1 MLTDILCI
9 IIYIKKRD
17 KLMELK
23 DFIKESLVQVNLAI
37 EESNKELKDST
48 AVINPNNFVVYSEGS
63 QVYGRKST
71 DLKHQAKVVHKIEF
85 DVAVYAESDEQ
96 KSGGAKISIA
106 SIGLGVKAQ
115 EGTSNKSESRLKF
128 SIPVI
133 YPENK

>member
-1 MLTDILCI
+1 
-9 IIYIKKRD
+9 
-17 KLMELK
+17 MELK
-23 DFIKESLVQVNLAI
+23 DFIEESLVQINLAI
-37 EESNKELKDST
+37 EGSNNKLKDST
-48 AVINPNNFVVYSEGS
+48 AVINPSNIVVYSDGS

-71 DLKHQAKVVHKIEF
+71 EMRHRSKVVHKIEF
-85 DVAVYAESDEQ
+85 DVAVYAQADES

-133 YPENK
+133 YPDAKVE